1 MKNIVNI
8 INFARNCEPRT
19 DDDSYLFTTLEEE
32 LKLCACYGFRSTV
45 LFQYDAL
52 IDPRYRRLAEEYAD
66 RCEYGLWLELTEP
79 QVKDAGL
86 EWRGRY
92 PWDWTNNVNF
102 LHGYSTDERIRL
114 IDTAFLKFKELYG
127 YTPKVFGCWA
137 IDAFSF
143 KYIENTY
150 DVSAACLCRDQY
162 GTDGITLWGGYYNGG
177 FYPSRNNLLCPAGK
191 GGDGMKTP
199 VFRMLGPDPIRQYD
213 MGLGDPDACQTVS
226 TLEPVYGPAGGS
238 RDWVEWYFR
247 ENFNGKSLSH
257 AYAQMGQENSFGWEA
272 IQKGLPMQFEIL
284 DRELQAGRVELMTLG
299 ETGEWFRASFDE
311 TPPAA
316 MCIDSDPYGE
326 GYRTVWYNCKNYR
339 MNVLYRD
346 GNVWI
351 RDFQLFDGGYKEKY
365 LDKAE
370 DLSNC
375 AFFNLPVID
384 GFRFS
389 KGDLR
394 AGIYLYKDGA
404 LAAAGDKFITF
415 TEDDANKAVAFTPGK
430 VRFEMTEDKI
440 DVTMEEAGLYLAFVA
455 SPACDLPYGRVT
467 EKELYL
473 RFRGRLEEYYDYA
486 IRLERGYFSEEE
498 GTVTVHP
505 EDGRITFLPFN
516 ALR

>member
-19 DDDSYLFTTLEEE
+19 NDDSFLFTTLEEE
-32 LKLCACYGFRSTV
+32 LKLCARYGFRSTV

-52 IDPRYRRLAEEYAD
+52 IDPRYQRLAREYAD

-79 QVKDAGL
+79 QLKDAGL

-92 PWDWTNNVNF
+92 PWDWRNNVNF
-102 LHGYSTDERIRL
+102 LHGYAPADRIRL

-143 KYIENTY
+143 KYIENAY
-150 DVSAACLCRDQY
+150 DVSAACICRDQY
-162 GTDGITLWGGYYNGG
+162 GTDGITMWGGYYNGG
-177 FYPSRNNLLCPAGK
+177 YYPCKNNLLCPAAK
-191 GGDGMKTP
+191 TDEQMKTP

-213 MGLGDPDACQTVS
+213 MGLGDPDASQHVS
-226 TLEPVYGPAGGS
+226 TLEPVYPLGGGS
-238 RDWVEWYFR
+238 REWVEWYFH
-247 ENFNGKSLSH
+247 EIFNGKCLSH

-272 IQKGLPMQFEIL
+272 IQRGLPMQFEIL
-284 DRELQAGRVELMTLG
+284 GRESKAGRVELATLG
-299 ETGEWFRASFDE
+299 ETGKWFSDTFDE

-316 MCIDSDPYGE
+316 MCVDSDPFGE
-326 GYRTVWYNCKNYR
+326 GYQTVWYNCKNYR
-339 MNVLYRD
+339 MNVLYKD
-346 GNVWI
+346 GTAWI
-351 RDFQLFDGGYKEKY
+351 RDFQLFDGSYREKY

-389 KGDLR
+389 KGSVR
-394 AGIYLYKDGA
+394 AGVYVCKNGQPAPLS
-404 LAAAGDKFITF
+404 DKLITF
-415 TEDDANKAVAFTPGK
+415 TEDDCGKAGAFLPGK
-430 VRFEMTEDKI
+430 ARFEMREDRI
-440 DVTMEEAGLYLAFVA
+440 DVLLEEPDLYLAFIA
-455 SPACDLPYGRVT
+455 SPECELPYQRVT
-467 EKELYL
+467 EKELFL
-473 RFRGRLEEYYDYA
+473 RFRGRLDEYYRYSL
-486 IRLERGYFSEEE
+486 RLEKGFFTQKE
-498 GTVTVHP
+498 GTIAVAP